1 MTVVEPAVLAEA
13 AELGMVFEE
22 PPDRAGGH
30 GRTSVWTPRL
40 AFLKD
45 YPGVWAKFESKTD
58 AAKHQ
63 VKKADGDWT
72 LTTRSIDGVR
82 HTFIRYNG
90 PTDA

>member
-1 MTVVEPAVLAEA
+1 MPSAEK
-13 AELGMVFEE
+13 LGLVFEE
-22 PPDRAGGH
+22 PAPKELGYSIWRE
-30 GRTSVWTPRL
+30 RIQ
-40 AFLKD
+40 FLKEF
-45 YPGVWAKFESKTD
+45 PGQWARFESKTD

-72 LTTRSIDGVR
+72 LTTRSIDGVC